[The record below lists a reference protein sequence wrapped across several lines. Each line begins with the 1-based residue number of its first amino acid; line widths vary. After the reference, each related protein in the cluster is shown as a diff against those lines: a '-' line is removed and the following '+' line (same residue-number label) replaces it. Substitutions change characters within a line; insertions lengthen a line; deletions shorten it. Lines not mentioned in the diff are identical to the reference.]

1 MSDFLPWKIM
11 NVSVRELP
19 DLPAESE
26 FGGLFIV
33 FWCGDVPVGQMSIP
47 ASLLPISS
55 SQLAAVVP
63 SAIAKAVGNRVLQDA
78 FRAPLPVHWR
88 RQSPPELPELTR
100 LLRDGAAAGMDR
112 AGFHDNKD
120 AIDRA
125 GDLHQKPP
133 GGSSRSVC
141 SRLAAFRRSLTK
153 SSLSTTILRHGRP
166 WLLRPHFPGSDT
178 YLNRGPV

>member
-11 NVSVRELP
+11 NMSVRDLP

-26 FGGLFIV
+26 FGGLFMV

-63 SAIAKAVGNRVLQDA
+63 SEIAKAVGNRALQDA
-78 FRAPLPVHWR
+78 FPAPLPVRGR

-100 LLRDGAAAGMDR
+100 LLQMERPLERIALDFR
-112 AGFHDNKD
+112 QLRRH
-120 AIDRA
+120 R
-125 GDLHQKPP
+125 
-133 GGSSRSVC
+133 SRWWSAPETARRLFKSVC
-141 SRLAAFRRSLTK
+141 TQLAASRRSRMR

-178 YLNRGPV
+178 YLNRVPA